1 MTSDP
6 KSISVNKETFVEPI
20 NEIAKVRQKVSQPR
34 LITFDCSWLDDD
46 EAFALFEDLEVYND
60 FEGIKMFV
68 SDGLN
73 KLLKGKQPGLDL
85 FSGNGS

>member
-6 KSISVNKETFVEPI
+6 KSISVNKKTFVESM
-20 NEIAKVRQKVSQPR
+20 NEIAKVRRKVSQPR

-46 EAFALFEDLEVYND
+46 KAFALFEELEVYND

-73 KLLKGKQPGLDL
+73 ELLKGKQPSLDL
-85 FSGNGS
+85 FSGNAS

>member
-1 MTSDP
+1 M
-6 KSISVNKETFVEPI
+6 
-20 NEIAKVRQKVSQPR
+20 NEIAKVKQKVLQPR

-73 KLLKGKQPGLDL
+73 ELLKGKQPSPEL